1 MIVPRPIIHPEDA
14 QEDVR
19 LTTVLLGVFAVGIG
33 LSTLIGGEGR
43 WADDIYEFA
52 LSVPG
57 SPESWGVP
65 ILLIGVLILV
75 SFYCNNPRRLAL
87 GLFLGGAWFVF
98 MGFSFA
104 AAFFESTEVSPMA
117 TGFAWMFAILFLQ
130 KAWVQWSGRKI
141 SNVVWLAHKGDDDAE
156 HTPPGA

>member
-1 MIVPRPIIHPEDA
+1 MTVPRPMVHPEDA
-14 QEDVR
+14 QEDIR

-33 LSTLIGGEGR
+33 ASTLLGGEGR
-43 WADDIYEFA
+43 WADDIYKFA

-65 ILLIGVLILV
+65 ILFVGTLILAAFV
-75 SFYCNNPRRLAL
+75 GNHPRTLAL

-98 MGFSFA
+98 MGYSFA
-104 AAFFESTEVSPMA
+104 AAFFESSEVSPMA
-117 TGFAWMFAILFLQ
+117 TGFAWMFAILYLQ

-141 SNVVWLAHKGDDDAE
+141 NSVVWLAHKGDGNAE
-156 HTPPGA
+156 HTPPGT